1 MEQIEST
8 SGECQQVTRRQ
19 SAPCLTLHQYDEGAS
34 SGDVGHTCKKHKTQ
48 HKGIFG
54 PNSCWHRI
62 SQDSNSRLN
71 ILQIE
76 PSTNI
81 NVCTMY
87 NVQCTMCIAHICIW
101 AAFCTA
107 TMTTRLVEVLMR
119 RILVERSFAKQGSLC
134 YRFSTRHL
142 LPRSDTQWHG
152 GQKIGQGA
160 ISRFEQKSCSTQM
173 WRRETRRNRTCWVAA
188 NFWHESGFWETEDV
202 DSSAT
207 EIREFQPDRIPQSSI
222 CESFEFS
229 IKMLTNNS
237 GVIFF

>member
-1 MEQIEST
+1 MEQIESI

-34 SGDVGHTCKKHKTQ
+34 SEDVGHTCKKHKTQ

-87 NVQCTMCIAHICIW
+87 NVHCTYLHM
-101 AAFCTA
+101 
-107 TMTTRLVEVLMR
+107 
-119 RILVERSFAKQGSLC
+119 S
-134 YRFSTRHL
+134 RFLHC
-142 LPRSDTQWHG
+142 DDDD
-152 GQKIGQGA
+152 KIGGGA
-160 ISRFEQKSCSTQM
+160 DEKDIS
-173 WRRETRRNRTCWVAA
+173 
-188 NFWHESGFWETEDV
+188 
-202 DSSAT
+202 
-207 EIREFQPDRIPQSSI
+207 
-222 CESFEFS
+222 
-229 IKMLTNNS
+229 
-237 GVIFF
+237 